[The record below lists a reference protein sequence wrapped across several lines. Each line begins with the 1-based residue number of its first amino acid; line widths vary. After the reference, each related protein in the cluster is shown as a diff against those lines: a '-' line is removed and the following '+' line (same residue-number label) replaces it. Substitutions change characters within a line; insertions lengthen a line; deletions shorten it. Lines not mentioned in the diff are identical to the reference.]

1 MATSNPSSQNSS
13 PSQTTTQQT
22 LQSTLCPTS
31 QPFVPT
37 SGANESSTT
46 HTLLSNSKHSSICLL
61 KTAVATVKFKD
72 NRVLANILFDE
83 GAQRSLIAQTLA
95 DRLKSTSCHTENIC
109 ISTFGGESTP
119 KHPDDVITVALETD
133 LGDVN
138 VSALV
143 VRTIAAPL
151 NNFITSDVCELPH
164 LQGLKLAHP
173 VTTSQKFD
181 ISLLLGADYYWEVV
195 GNHIVRGEGPTAMQ
209 SKLGYLLSGPL
220 QKQTQSSNNNVL
232 HACPTQILDASS
244 IANLH
249 EQCINMQSTDTA
261 IWQQH
266 PEPLSNSFIETFQ
279 CNCITRDKDGSY
291 VVRFPWKPNHPILSP
306 NSVNCECQTRAL
318 ARKMGPQ
325 LLQLYGNIIKE
336 QEQRNFI
343 ERVS

>member
-1 MATSNPSSQNSS
+1 MATSNLSSQNSS
-13 PSQTTTQQT
+13 PSQATTRQT
-22 LQSTLCPTS
+22 LQSTLSPTS

-83 GAQRSLIAQTLA
+83 EAQRSFIAQTLS
-95 DRLKSTSCHTENIC
+95 DQLKSTSCHTENIC
-109 ISTFGGESTP
+109 ITSFGGESTP
-119 KHPDDVITVALETD
+119 KHPVDVITVALETD
-133 LGDVN
+133 LGEVN
-138 VSALV
+138 ISALV
-143 VRTIAAPL
+143 VPTIAAPL
-151 NNFITSDVCELPH
+151 NNFVTSDVRELPH

-181 ISLLLGADYYWEVV
+181 ISLLLGADHYWEVV
-195 GNHIVRGEGPTAMQ
+195 GNHIVRGEGPTVMQ

-249 EQCINMQSTDTA
+249 EQCINTQSTDTA

-266 PEPLSNSFIETFQ
+266 PESLSDSFIETFQ
-279 CNCITRDKDGSY
+279 RNCITRDKDGSY
-291 VVRFPWKPNHPILSP
+291 VPLGSQTIPFSHPI
-306 NSVNCECQTRAL
+306 Q
-318 ARKMGPQ
+318 
-325 LLQLYGNIIKE
+325 
-336 QEQRNFI
+336 
-343 ERVS
+343 